1 MAEAIFV
8 REVSHIKFDHKKHQL
23 KVSFETPLIPS
34 PPGRETS
41 KIFIDIFGKDT
52 AFSRFRY
59 LSCVIPLSLAA
70 IKIVSKHKVVCA
82 QNLMSDPRLLYKQYK
97 FCEKYKELTDKFK
110 ANLKLFYILFRDV
123 SKTSKIV

>member
-23 KVSFETPLIPS
+23 KVSFETPLIPN
-34 PPGRETS
+34 PPGNVKNIYRYFWQRYHLLTFSISELRY
-41 KIFIDIFGKDT
+41 T
-52 AFSRFRY
+52 AVFSCY
-59 LSCVIPLSLAA
+59 H